1 MPIRRDIIL
10 SRVSRV
16 SSFVL
21 LNVEQKSLCN
31 QITDIAY
38 CIINIYCQERY
49 SMVNKYHKFSWG
61 NPEITDWNDQK
72 DERQNGSCSP
82 TCIPTCAPL
91 CHPSCN
97 PGYQPN
103 CGPAGSYVCR
113 PFYRS

>member
-1 MPIRRDIIL
+1 
-10 SRVSRV
+10 
-16 SSFVL
+16 
-21 LNVEQKSLCN
+21 
-31 QITDIAY
+31 
-38 CIINIYCQERY
+38 
-49 SMVNKYHKFSWG
+49 MVNKYHKFSWG

-72 DERQNGSCSP
+72 DERQKGSCSP